1 MSNQSTLVGG
11 WLGEQTAQALVRA
24 LTQLQA
30 SGTLLFEHE
39 LGSVVM
45 LFIEGKPTVS
55 HKLGSDL
62 HLGLSGGR
70 FCWYDHPPDPLP
82 RLPGRFAGSQLAAFC
97 AIPDVFATAL
107 QLSASYINF
116 RALLHHLSATN
127 FTGLVVQ
134 EIEAERGVLL
144 FLAGRLA
151 SALFEAPGLA
161 RHDLDALRRMN
172 RRSGSTATLALRP
185 LPGRLTAALLGLARG
200 SAQDTDLHTFSGI
213 EANEAGY
220 RYYQQGEP
228 YLQIQAELVG
238 SSGFY
243 PSLAEPSHLTLPDE
257 PPGWEQKRYQLTL
270 RGRDVLNP
278 MTDLAMGLGRH
289 FDSRSRQLL
298 RQLAQGTTMEE
309 IAESSG
315 TDLSSLRPRL
325 ERLLQEG
332 LIREVEG

>member
-1 MSNQSTLVGG
+1 MSNQGAPVGG
-11 WLGEQTAQALVRA
+11 WLGGQTAQALVHA
-24 LTQLQA
+24 LTRLKA

-45 LFIEGKPTVS
+45 LLVEGKATVS
-55 HKLGSDL
+55 HKLGADL
-62 HLGLSGGR
+62 HLNLSGGR
-70 FCWYDHPPDPLP
+70 FCWYAHPPAPLP
-82 RLPGRFAGSQLAAFC
+82 LLPGRFAGSQLAAFC
-97 AIPDVFATAL
+97 AIPDVFSSAL
-107 QLSASYINF
+107 RLSASYINF
-116 RALLHHLSATN
+116 RALLQHLNATN
-127 FTGLVVQ
+127 FTGLALQ
-134 EIEAERGVLL
+134 EVEAEHGALL

-151 SALFEAPGLA
+151 GALFEAPGLV

-172 RRSGSTATLALRP
+172 RLSSSTATLALRP
-185 LPGRLTAALLGLARG
+185 LPGPLTAALLGLARG
-200 SAQDTDLHTFSGI
+200 TAQDTDPHTFSGI

-220 RYYQQGEP
+220 RYYRQGEP

-243 PSLAEPSHLTLPDE
+243 PSLHEPAHLTLPDE

-298 RQLAQGTTMEE
+298 RQLAQGATMEE

-325 ERLLQEG
+325 ERLLHEG